1 MLIERNKVK
10 EAFQTYVENYNHNEP
25 RIKLKIE
32 HTYRVAVL
40 SEKIARSLHLKEEE
54 VELAWMI
61 GMLHDIGRFEQLKN
75 YGTFMD
81 AKSINHA
88 HYGVEI
94 LFDKGLIRKF
104 IQCQDY
110 DSIIKTAI
118 WHHNAYLLPEE
129 LDEYTTLFCNL
140 IRDADKIDILK
151 VNVETPLQT
160 VYDFSEEQIKQSV
173 VTTQV
178 MESYFKHQAVKHS
191 LKKSPL
197 DYMVGHISLAFE
209 LVFPISLAI
218 VEAQGYLKK
227 LLSFKPDNELAI
239 KQFKELEREMEQYV
253 KSIN

>member
-1 MLIERNKVK
+1 MLIERDKVK

-94 LFDKGLIRKF
+94 LFDKGLIRRF

-110 DSIIKTAI
+110 DDIIKTAI
-118 WHHNAYLLPEE
+118 WYHNAYLLPEE
-129 LDEYTTLFCNL
+129 LDEHTKLFCNL

-227 LLSFKPDNELAI
+227 LLSFQPENDLAI